1 MSVTGNVDM
10 RPDEPAI
17 DLKVQA
23 LNASI
28 QELARLAAAF
38 GVAFNAK
45 TDVNGTL
52 DLNVNAN
59 GPASRPAL
67 NGRIQAKDISVSG
80 GELQEPVHA
89 DSVELTFTPDRV
101 QSNSFTATT
110 GKTRV
115 TSQFALSEYSSPEA
129 QLQLRLNTAD
139 SDVGEL
145 LRVAQAY
152 GLEAARGMNGSGM
165 VSLNLE
171 AAGPLKQTD
180 KLRLTGG
187 GALRNASFNMPSIT
201 KTLQVKNADLRFT
214 ANSAVLE
221 NVELALGQT
230 VARGHLT
237 AQNFAEP
244 HVEFSLNANQA
255 NVQELETIFNV
266 QSAPTPANAEPS
278 FLTRVSGSG
287 QLSVD
292 TVIYD
297 QVTLKNLKST
307 LALDH
312 GMITMKPIT
321 ASVFN
326 GQQTGAVVVNMRA
339 RPATYTVDSKLEN
352 VDANQLL
359 SSISSIKETLY
370 GLLSANADI
379 GFTTTAGSTNIARSL
394 NGQASVNL
402 KDGKIAHMDLLHS
415 LATIGKFQR
424 TAEAIKPFTDLVQLT
439 GDFDIKNGVARTQN
453 LKAVIP
459 GGSLAA
465 DGSVDLAQQALN
477 LRLTAVLS
485 KDYSQSVGGTN
496 VAGWLNTV
504 LANSNGELVIPVL
517 VSGNFNAPQF
527 APDVQK
533 VAQMKLENL
542 VPSLQNPADLK
553 SRILGD
559 ILGQNP
565 EAPPPQA
572 QGTQEPQKQ
581 EQQQQQPPQQQKP
594 SNPLLDA
601 LEKILK
607 GKSEKQPEKQPAN
620 P

>member
-1 MSVTGNVDM
+1 
-10 RPDEPAI
+10 
-17 DLKVQA
+17 
-23 LNASI
+23 
-28 QELARLAAAF
+28 
-38 GVAFNAK
+38 
-45 TDVNGTL
+45 
-52 DLNVNAN
+52 
-59 GPASRPAL
+59 
-67 NGRIQAKDISVSG
+67 
-80 GELQEPVHA
+80 
-89 DSVELTFTPDRV
+89 
-101 QSNSFTATT
+101 
-110 GKTRV
+110 
-115 TSQFALSEYSSPEA
+115 
-129 QLQLRLNTAD
+129 
-139 SDVGEL
+139 
-145 LRVAQAY
+145 
-152 GLEAARGMNGSGM
+152 
-165 VSLNLE
+165 
-171 AAGPLKQTD
+171 
-180 KLRLTGG
+180 
-187 GALRNASFNMPSIT
+187 
-201 KTLQVKNADLRFT
+201 
-214 ANSAVLE
+214 
-221 NVELALGQT
+221 
-230 VARGHLT
+230 
-237 AQNFAEP
+237 
-244 HVEFSLNANQA
+244 VEFSLNANQA